1 MEKRIKVLYEIFST
15 FDISKI
21 FAVDYFK
28 KIFLDVIVD
37 WYAYKYDQVYILQRV
52 HQILLNQVIIVWT
65 KYYLKC
71 RMAENQQRRNDRI
84 IKDKNVW

>member
-28 KIFLDVIVD
+28 KIFLDMIVD

-71 RMAENQQRRNDRI
+71 RMAKPTEKKR
-84 IKDKNVW
+84 